1 MAVLIETNL
10 GDLVIDLKVDHAPRA
25 CLNFIKLCKMKY
37 YNNCLF
43 LSVEKDY
50 IARTG
55 DPTNTGRGGCCV
67 HAKLPGLGHRYFKD
81 EIHPKLKHSVRGTVG
96 MANEKPNENGSQ
108 FYITLR
114 KTVEPLDEKHT
125 IFGPAGTRRAVSI
138 EAVVVLPSLWLLAS
152 VFQNLWIPLVVLA
165 AAFLLY
171 VLGKLLEG
179 LQFNFQLFG
188 ANTTSSLTMTIDA
201 AELEVLKVEFREL
214 KEQLFGEVEISEGR
228 LGKSLAMLRN
238 LSRLDAKVQEMRPGR
253 EVQEKGLSGRRFAWK
268 QIRTKSSRGNEEV
281 RLLQRL
287 QHQNIVHIHD
297 VYSRGSVMDIVLELC
312 QSDMRTYMNSKVER
326 YGPAKVY
333 HAPSPEELGST
344 VQQVLLAVQ
353 FLHEKLIAH
362 RDINPSNVLLSLR
375 QQWKL
380 ADFNLAC
387 EFNPNLPMTDTVG
400 TQPYAAP
407 EVYQKSYTAKC
418 DVYSLGVLFIALVM
432 GPIGGDG
439 LREVPESL
447 LEESAWYRKCGQGG
461 LAFAQAM
468 IVPEPERCEGLA
480 PRQLSEKK
488 EEIFL
493 RQQQKGRELAR
504 FAVDLLTET
513 LTAQDFWKQLGP
525 HLLAAGVVQHLDP
538 ETMLRLETEK
548 ARAQEQ
554 LRIDRGI
561 PQSIEH
567 IRVGGWIRLYE
578 AMAKDFDQSL
588 PYRASVFL
596 AVCTALV
603 GLGLFYQIMKRRMRI
618 PRLVDETSVSWRFR
632 RKGDASVRE
641 VFDGDRQSMDRPKV
655 VLSEEVRQ
663 TVEDM
668 ALVAS
673 KRRHRSH
680 SLPLP
685 LPNAV
690 FFGPPGTGKSL
701 TARRLAES
709 CGMDRSERDVR
720 ESKPAEDYAILSG
733 GNILGLKE
741 EAVPELRRVFRWARR
756 SSRGLLLFID
766 EAEAFLCCRSS
777 QSNSYVQAAVS
788 FFLAQT
794 GASSSQLQLILATNR
809 IQDLDGAVLSR
820 LVLRIEF
827 GWPDAQLLQQQVDD
841 RLLRLEPKAAERFQ
855 KLVMERAEQGAAGGP
870 CTLGEALHG
879 WAFSGRDV
887 QGLVEE
893 FARRWSLEEELGR
906 KADKE
911 WLDRWFL
918 HRGVAS
924 S

>member
-1 MAVLIETNL
+1 MEIGRRKMDTYAVRLGFRAYFQHLHGIYSVFASVCVCVRSPRHTPLSNFLLLRHSGHALVAGCCSPSRSMTNL
-10 GDLVIDLKVDHAPRA
+10 RP
-25 CLNFIKLCKMKY
+25 
-37 YNNCLF
+37 
-43 LSVEKDY
+43 
-50 IARTG
+50 
-55 DPTNTGRGGCCV
+55 
-67 HAKLPGLGHRYFKD
+67 
-81 EIHPKLKHSVRGTVG
+81 
-96 MANEKPNENGSQ
+96 
-108 FYITLR
+108 
-114 KTVEPLDEKHT
+114 
-125 IFGPAGTRRAVSI
+125 

-238 LSRLDAKVQEMRPGR
+238 LSRLDAKVQEMRDVLR
-253 EVQEKGLSGRRFAWK
+253 MLEHDQ
-268 QIRTKSSRGNEEV
+268 SST
-281 RLLQRL
+281 L
-287 QHQNIVHIHD
+287 
-297 VYSRGSVMDIVLELC
+297 
-312 QSDMRTYMNSKVER
+312 
-326 YGPAKVY
+326 
-333 HAPSPEELGST
+333 
-344 VQQVLLAVQ
+344 
-353 FLHEKLIAH
+353 
-362 RDINPSNVLLSLR
+362 
-375 QQWKL
+375 
-380 ADFNLAC
+380 
-387 EFNPNLPMTDTVG
+387 
-400 TQPYAAP
+400 
-407 EVYQKSYTAKC
+407 
-418 DVYSLGVLFIALVM
+418 
-432 GPIGGDG
+432 
-439 LREVPESL
+439 
-447 LEESAWYRKCGQGG
+447 
-461 LAFAQAM
+461 
-468 IVPEPERCEGLA
+468 
-480 PRQLSEKK
+480 

-709 CGMDRSERDVR
+709 CGMD
-720 ESKPAEDYAILSG
+720 YAILSG